1 MHVTVVVSFGGC
13 GARNDT
19 WRRNQDW
26 LSDVLYGFGIWRE
39 RNMTNLSIQYLR
51 MNGNHI
57 IIDECG
63 YVIQSSSVSNA
74 QFGLEPGQRE
84 ITCK

>member
-1 MHVTVVVSFGGC
+1 
-13 GARNDT
+13 
-19 WRRNQDW
+19 
-26 LSDVLYGFGIWRE
+26 
-39 RNMTNLSIQYLR
+39 MTNLTIQYFR

-57 IIDECG
+57 IIEDSG
-63 YVIQSSSVSNA
+63 YFIQSSSVSNV